1 MAVGGFE
8 QKFKMPLKK
17 KAKNKNQKQKPKK
30 RNDLKHVCIA
40 MSRSV
45 GSDLQNL
52 HMSAIL

>member
-17 KAKNKNQKQKPKK
+17 KQKTNQKQKPKQ
-30 RNDLKHVCIA
+30 RNDFKHVCIA